1 MTKFVLKEMLVTSL
15 FSTKNLALSLL
26 VLQNTFLVICMH
38 YSRTISATNGMY
50 YSSTAVAV
58 MEVVKFISCLS
69 VILYQKKDIGLFYRS
84 LKDEVFFQPM
94 EILKLSVPSLLYTV
108 QNNLLYYALSHL
120 DAATFQ
126 VGYQVKILTTA
137 VFSAIILGKKLSFAQ
152 WLSLIVLT
160 LGVSMAQLSATP
172 PKNAHANTTS
182 GFIAVL
188 MAACTSG
195 FSGVYFEAILKN
207 GGPSLWVRN
216 IQMGLSSIIL
226 GFLGVYM
233 SGELEGVIEDG
244 FFFGYNSMVW
254 IVILLQAVGGLVVAV
269 VVKYA
274 DNILKGFAASFS
286 IVTSCILCYF
296 VFDFRPNLLFLS
308 GAILVNLSMYMY
320 SYGPEKVKDDSENNK
335 QNRSSTTHSN
345 ELLKSVSSD
354 LEKN

>member
-1 MTKFVLKEMLVTSL
+1 
-15 FSTKNLALSLL
+15 
-26 VLQNTFLVICMH
+26 
-38 YSRTISATNGMY
+38 
-50 YSSTAVAV
+50 
-58 MEVVKFISCLS
+58 
-69 VILYQKKDIGLFYRS
+69 
-84 LKDEVFFQPM
+84 M

-345 ELLKSVSSD
+345 ELLKSVS
-354 LEKN
+354 